1 MTFKGLREQSG
12 MNKKRFAE
20 YFGIP
25 YRTVQ
30 NWEAGVNK
38 CPDYLLN
45 LLEYKLNVETMFAR
59 YKKGVYIG
67 KFDPLKNSKNEP
79 IIDEET
85 AAKVQEAIKRR
96 LDEKGG

>member
-1 MTFKGLREQSG
+1 MMTFKELREQSG

-38 CPDYLLN
+38 CPEYLLK
-45 LLEYKLNVETMFAR
+45 LL
-59 YKKGVYIG
+59 
-67 KFDPLKNSKNEP
+67 KF
-79 IIDEET
+79 
-85 AAKVQEAIKRR
+85 R
-96 LDEKGG
+96 LDHERGGEDAAD

>member
-1 MTFKGLREQSG
+1 MIFKELRERSG

-38 CPDYLLN
+38 CPDYLLE
-45 LLEYKLNVETMFAR
+45 LMEYKLKHEGLIRDVFGYAR
-59 YKKGVYIG
+59 VATKEQIT
-67 KFDPLKNSKNEP
+67 
-79 IIDEET
+79 EE
-85 AAKVQEAIKRR
+85 
-96 LDEKGG
+96 